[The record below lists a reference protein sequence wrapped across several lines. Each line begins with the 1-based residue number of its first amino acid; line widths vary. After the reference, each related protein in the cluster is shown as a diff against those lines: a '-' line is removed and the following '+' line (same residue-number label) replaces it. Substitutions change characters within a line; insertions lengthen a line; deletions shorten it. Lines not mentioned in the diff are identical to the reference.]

1 MDMIEHLNFSFTPS
15 RSDYIKTWRAF
26 SLQHAATK
34 IAIVFSILIVAIIL
48 ASILYLHDLSLAGFS
63 VLLVMVIYYLA
74 IFFLAPANMADKVTK
89 DEKLNSEM
97 FWVVDN
103 DEVCVGNKYAD
114 IDCAWNTFGQTYETN
129 EYFLLVYSSNKN
141 MFQLIPKRAFK
152 SAEQMEAFRELL
164 QNKTHSIKKISS
176 VNLPELSRNLSM
188 VILYAVLA
196 VFIIIIVAYSFS
208 HGVGRL

>member
-1 MDMIEHLNFSFTPS
+1 MTEHLNFSFTPN

-26 SLQHAATK
+26 SYQHATTK
-34 IAIVFSILIVAIIL
+34 IAISFSVVIVTL
-48 ASILYLHDLSLAGFS
+48 VLTSIFYLHTLSLAGFS

-89 DEKLNSEM
+89 DEKLTSEM
-97 FWVVDN
+97 FWVVDDN
-103 DEVCVGNKYAD
+103 EVCVGNKYAD
-114 IDCAWNTFGQTYETN
+114 MDCAWNTFAQSYETN
-129 EYFLLVYSSNKN
+129 EYFLLVYASNKN

-152 SAEQMEAFRELL
+152 SAEQVSTFRKLL
-164 QNKTHSIKKISS
+164 ENKTHTVKYIRS

-188 VILYAVLA
+188 VILYAILV
-196 VFIIIIVAYSFS
+196 VFIIIVAAYSIS